1 MVKLGR
7 RGCRILAASMLV
19 VILSGCGEL
28 EEDEEEWQ
36 RELEISTTRP
46 NPTAIVGPWV
56 TCVERPL
63 CNEYLTYNLQAWDD
77 IFYSCRDSS
86 DGRECPSDY
95 NLRCMIEY
103 DDRDDIERRVLYG
116 AGDQISSVR
125 FTRLCNELGGV

>member
-1 MVKLGR
+1 MKLGR
-7 RGCRILAASMLV
+7 RGCWILAASTLL

-36 RELEISTTRP
+36 RELELSTTRP
-46 NPTAIVGPWV
+46 IPTTTVGPWV
-56 TCVERPL
+56 TCVEPPL
-63 CNEYLTYNLQAWDD
+63 CNEYLTYDLQAWDD

-95 NLRCMIEY
+95 NLRCAIEY
-103 DDRDDIERRVLYG
+103 DDRDDFERRVLYG